1 MDDEKNVMKVMKTP
15 TVYETVD
22 EVLEA
27 NNRWKQEQI
36 VKYRDQLK
44 FLKDS
49 YEKAANSYMKIVND
63 TNATAEEIRT
73 IDLKFTKL
81 KAKIVKFEKLIA
93 DYETKPWQCT
103 IFTHSLM
110 TQLVEK
116 GVWYEHI

>member
-93 DYETKPWQCT
+93 DYETKPW
-103 IFTHSLM
+103 
-110 TQLVEK
+110 
-116 GVWYEHI
+116 